1 MRLFGLLKKLGFDRL
16 SRRDIGKSGER
27 IAVKFLKRKGFKILE
42 RNVRLSF
49 KEFDII
55 AMDNEYLVFVEV
67 KTAASDSYGHPSEWI
82 SPYKRKHLINGARL
96 YLNRNKIENTPVRFD
111 VVTIVFDKGN
121 YEIGYLPDAF
131 SAD

>member
-1 MRLFGLLKKLGFDRL
+1 MKFFSFLRELISNKM
-16 SRRDIGKSGER
+16 SRKDIGKSGEK

-42 RNVRLSF
+42 RNVHLSF

-67 KTAASDSYGHPSEWI
+67 KAAASDSYGHPSEWI
-82 SPYKRKHLINGARL
+82 SPYKRRHLINGARL

-111 VVTIVFDKGN
+111 VVTIVFDKRR
-121 YEIGYLPDAF
+121 YEIDYLPDAF